1 MFAIVEACGRQYK
14 LEPGRF
20 VDIDFTSEK
29 NGENHLF
36 DKVLM
41 LVDGDETTVGQPFV
55 EGAIVTGKVISDVVE
70 NEVHGRMESTLK
82 SAKVIVYHMKPK
94 KGTRK
99 KQGHRQQFTRVYI
112 DSIEV
117 NKKVLAKAEPKQRAE
132 SKS

>member
-1 MFAIVEACGRQYK
+1 MFAIVEASGRQFK

-20 VDIDFTSEK
+20 VDIDFTSE
-29 NGENHLF
+29 NQGENHVF

-55 EGAIVTGKVISDVVE
+55 EGAVVTGKVISSVVE
-70 NEVHGRMESTLK
+70 NEVHGRMESSLK
-82 SAKVIVYHMKPK
+82 SSKVIVYHMKPK

-99 KQGHRQQFTRVYI
+99 KQGHRQQFTRIYI

-117 NKKVLAKAEPKQRAE
+117 NKKVVAKAEPKQRAE
-132 SKS
+132 SKA

>member
-20 VDIDFTSEK
+20 VDIDFTSEP

-117 NKKVLAKAEPKQRAE
+117 NKKVVAKAEPKQRAE

>member
-20 VDIDFTSEK
+20 VDIDLTSANQGDK
-29 NGENHLF
+29 HLF

-55 EGAIVTGKVISDVVE
+55 EGATVTGSVISKLVE
-70 NEVHGRMESTLK
+70 NEATGRTDSTVK

-99 KQGHRQQFTRVYI
+99 KQGHRQQFTRVWI
-112 DSIEV
+112 DSIEL
-117 NKKVLAKAEPKQRAE
+117 NSKVLAKAEKKEKAE
-132 SKS
+132 SKN

>member
-20 VDIDFTSEK
+20 VDIDFTSES

-70 NEVHGRMESTLK
+70 NPVHGRMESSLK
-82 SAKVIVYHMKPK
+82 SSKVIVYHMKPK

-117 NKKVLAKAEPKQRAE
+117 NKKVVAKAEPKQRAE

>member
-1 MFAIVEACGRQYK
+1 
-14 LEPGRF
+14 
-20 VDIDFTSEK
+20 
-29 NGENHLF
+29 
-36 DKVLM
+36 
-41 LVDGDETTVGQPFV
+41 
-55 EGAIVTGKVISDVVE
+55 
-70 NEVHGRMESTLK
+70 MESSLK

-117 NKKVLAKAEPKQRAE
+117 NKKVLAKAEPRQRAE

>member
-20 VDIDFTSEK
+20 VDIDFSSE
-29 NGENHLF
+29 NQGEAHVF
-36 DKVLM
+36 DQVLM
-41 LVDGDETTVGQPFV
+41 LVDGDETTVGQPYV
-55 EGAIVTGKVISDVVE
+55 EGAVVTGKVISSVVE
-70 NEVHGRMESTLK
+70 NEVHGRMESSLK

-132 SKS
+132 SKA

>member
-20 VDIDFTSEK
+20 VDIDFTSESH
-29 NGENHLF
+29 GENHLF

-70 NEVHGRMESTLK
+70 NEVHGRMESSLK
-82 SAKVIVYHMKPK
+82 AAKVIVYHMKPK

-117 NKKVLAKAEPKQRAE
+117 NKKVLAKAEPRQRAE